1 MKTADFGDYVKV
13 HYTIKLPSGDVV
25 GSSRGG
31 RPLAFKIGKGSAL
44 KGLENGVI
52 GMQANESRTIEVSP
66 EEGYGFRN
74 EDLVITLKREE
85 LQTKVDLVP
94 GRPIQYKSGM
104 GEIVNF
110 VVLNAT
116 DETVTLDANHPL
128 AGETLTF
135 DVVLVALSDQ

>member
-1 MKTADFGDYVKV
+1 MKTADIGDFVKV

-31 RPLAFKIGKGSAL
+31 QPLAFKIGKGSAV
-44 KGLENGVI
+44 KGLEKGVV
-52 GMQANESRTIEVSP
+52 GMQANESRTIQVPP
-66 EEGYGFRN
+66 EEGFGFRN
-74 EDLVITLKREE
+74 EELILTLKREE
-85 LQTKVDLVP
+85 LQTKVDLIP

-135 DVVLVALSDQ
+135 EVVLVAMS

>member
-1 MKTADFGDYVKV
+1 MKTADFGDFAKV

-31 RPLAFKIGKGSAL
+31 QPLGFKIGKGSAI
-44 KGLENGVI
+44 KGLEKGVI
-52 GMQANESRTIEVSP
+52 GMQANESRSIEVPP
-66 EEGYGFRN
+66 EEGFGRRDEN
-74 EDLVITLKREE
+74 LILTLDRKEIQSGVE
-85 LQTKVDLVP
+85 LVP

-135 DVVLVALSDQ
+135 DVVLVALS